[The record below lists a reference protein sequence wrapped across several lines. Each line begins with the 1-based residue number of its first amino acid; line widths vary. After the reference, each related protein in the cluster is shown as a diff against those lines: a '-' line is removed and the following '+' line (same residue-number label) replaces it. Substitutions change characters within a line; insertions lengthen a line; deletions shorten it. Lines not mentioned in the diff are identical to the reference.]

1 MVIRLLTLLALL
13 APACLIGRRSLHMY
27 QLCSYQDQSYRI
39 YLSQNQKETFGVNR
53 LLPLALQLLGT
64 LWWRPLTLIGAALF
78 VLVNPI
84 KKAKKPLVFTNR
96 VKRLSFTMAVLPVLA
111 GLFLPPLAPL
121 LALLLPYGIM
131 LAARV
136 NKPVEDRISKGYMD
150 DARRILSEN
159 PGLTIIGIT
168 GSYGK
173 TSTKYFLKEL
183 LSVKYNVYMTP
194 GNFNTP
200 LGVTRAVREGLKPTH
215 EIFLCEM
222 GARHVG
228 DVQEL
233 CDFVHPHMGV
243 VTSVGPQHLETFGSQ
258 DNITNEKLAL
268 YRATKDR
275 GGAFVNLD
283 SPILAQQ
290 NYDGKVTRYGTSEGC
305 DYRGGDIRV
314 TAVGSE
320 FTVTSPDGETAAFK
334 TRLLGPA
341 NVQNLIGAIAVAN
354 RMGVSMKALVPAIR
368 ALESVP
374 HRLQLL
380 SGGPGVMYIDDA
392 YNANPQGAR
401 AALDTL
407 ALCEGMARVLLTPG
421 MVELGEQEQELNRQ
435 MGEYAATRCDF
446 AILVDPKRGPAI
458 RQGLLDGGFP
468 AERIFSTDSLQKG
481 LDHAATLGTRMV
493 LLLNDLTDQY

>member
-1 MVIRLLTLLALL
+1 
-13 APACLIGRRSLHMY
+13 
-27 QLCSYQDQSYRI
+27 
-39 YLSQNQKETFGVNR
+39 
-53 LLPLALQLLGT
+53 
-64 LWWRPLTLIGAALF
+64 
-78 VLVNPI
+78 
-84 KKAKKPLVFTNR
+84 
-96 VKRLSFTMAVLPVLA
+96 
-111 GLFLPPLAPL
+111 
-121 LALLLPYGIM
+121 
-131 LAARV
+131 
-136 NKPVEDRISKGYMD
+136 
-150 DARRILSEN
+150 
-159 PGLTIIGIT
+159 
-168 GSYGK
+168 
-173 TSTKYFLKEL
+173 
-183 LSVKYNVYMTP
+183 
-194 GNFNTP
+194 
-200 LGVTRAVREGLKPTH
+200 
-215 EIFLCEM
+215 
-222 GARHVG
+222 
-228 DVQEL
+228 
-233 CDFVHPHMGV
+233 
-243 VTSVGPQHLETFGSQ
+243 
-258 DNITNEKLAL
+258 
-268 YRATKDR
+268 
-275 GGAFVNLD
+275 
-283 SPILAQQ
+283 
-290 NYDGKVTRYGTSEGC
+290 VTRYGTSEGC

-354 RMGVSMKALVPAIR
+354 RMGVSMKALVPAVR

-435 MGEYAATRCDF
+435 MGEYAAARCDF